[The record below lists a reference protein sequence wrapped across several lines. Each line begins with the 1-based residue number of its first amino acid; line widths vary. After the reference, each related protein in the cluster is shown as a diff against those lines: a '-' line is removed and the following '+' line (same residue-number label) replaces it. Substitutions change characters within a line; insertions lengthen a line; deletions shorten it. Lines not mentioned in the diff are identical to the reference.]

1 MASVRVRWRPEEVSF
16 TVDDAATEASVWTI
30 LVHAP
35 GCTLTVMT
43 DEWQESPDGT
53 RITLP
58 GVHIQGAARNAI
70 GVANLRTIGE
80 RLCEEINC
88 DELVVEGAIRT
99 TGANPG
105 RTPDHLR
112 FQRRRPASSA

>member
-16 TVDDAATEASVWTI
+16 TVDDAATEAGVWTI

-58 GVHIQGAARNAI
+58 GVHIQGARQERNRR
-70 GVANLRTIGE
+70 GEPANHRRETLRGDK
-80 RLCEEINC
+80 L
-88 DELVVEGAIRT
+88 
-99 TGANPG
+99 
-105 RTPDHLR
+105 
-112 FQRRRPASSA
+112 